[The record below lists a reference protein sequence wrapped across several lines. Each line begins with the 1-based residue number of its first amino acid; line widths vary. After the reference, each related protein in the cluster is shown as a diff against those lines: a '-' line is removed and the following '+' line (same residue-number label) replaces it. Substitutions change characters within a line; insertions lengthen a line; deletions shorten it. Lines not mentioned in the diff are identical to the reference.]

1 MMIAVSSYWG
11 WIESFDIF
19 FKGKVIMRDG
29 VRRTLLIEEN
39 QVMKTCDGAA
49 SGVGVDNAKDA
60 TKVRI
65 GDLTPA
71 HLFAELKLLSGKV
84 FRNDLWQSKW
94 RQVGGAIRHN
104 EVLGNNLP
112 FIL

>member
-1 MMIAVSSYWG
+1 
-11 WIESFDIF
+11 
-19 FKGKVIMRDG
+19 MRDG

-39 QVMKTCDGAA
+39 QVVKTCDRAT
-49 SGVGVDNAKDA
+49 SGVGVDNAKDV

-94 RQVGGAIRHN
+94 RQVGGHIRHR
-104 EVLGNNLP
+104 
-112 FIL
+112 